1 MEILKQV
8 HARNL
13 VKWAEDKPGVV
24 VLSADLTRSTEIDL
38 FRDTFPGRFFSM
50 GMAEQNMISFAGGLA
65 REGFFPF
72 IHTFAVFIC
81 RRALDQISMSIAYP
95 NLPVRLFGFL
105 PGITTPG
112 GATHQATDDIALM
125 RVLPNMTILETG
137 DATEV
142 ESVLDVAHAI
152 DGPVY
157 IRMIRGEI
165 PRLFDP
171 SQSMQ
176 LGQSRVLSTGSD
188 VTLFSSGI
196 CTEEAMRVTRVLHKH
211 GVSIQHMH
219 ISTLKP
225 FDDPAILEAAA
236 RARYGVITIEN
247 HTVIGGLGSAV
258 AETLAEAG
266 VGKKLIRL
274 GLKDTYAHGASRH
287 YLMREYSIDALAV
300 KEAVETLLGTTFGIT
315 QTDLAAVRLES
326 IHSKAKAEAL

>member
-1 MEILKQV
+1 
-8 HARNL
+8 
-13 VKWAEDKPGVV
+13 
-24 VLSADLTRSTEIDL
+24 
-38 FRDTFPGRFFSM
+38 
-50 GMAEQNMISFAGGLA
+50 
-65 REGFFPF
+65 
-72 IHTFAVFIC
+72 
-81 RRALDQISMSIAYP
+81 
-95 NLPVRLFGFL
+95 
-105 PGITTPG
+105 
-112 GATHQATDDIALM
+112 
-125 RVLPNMTILETG
+125 
-137 DATEV
+137 
-142 ESVLDVAHAI
+142 
-152 DGPVY
+152 
-157 IRMIRGEI
+157 
-165 PRLFDP
+165 
-171 SQSMQ
+171 MQ